1 MGKAPKDIWRAG
13 DQARGL
19 RPTWEHEAKRR
30 KGRNKRSRDWTRETA
45 SKEEK
50 RGKILLSC
58 RERLYHVSFF
68 PVTVPQ
74 IKHSYYSMLV
84 CDPVVSKY
92 SHDVT
97 CDGPG
102 FPSGSGTSMS
112 SGEWTGH
119 VCPSQCMGTP
129 QLSGSR
135 DRRPLVGRPQGE
147 GWRCVVAAPGNA
159 QSRRK
164 RSTASSHIMLT
175 DVPEHL
181 SARSS
186 RLIHWPVLC

>member
-1 MGKAPKDIWRAG
+1 MSRCHASLGETWGKPQKTYGVLVIKPGASDPLGSIKP
-13 DQARGL
+13 RGKKEGI
-19 RPTWEHEAKRR
+19 RH
-30 KGRNKRSRDWTRETA
+30 GDWTRETA
-45 SKEEK
+45 SKEVWEEK
-50 RGKILLSC
+50 RRKIFISC
-58 RERLYHVSFF
+58 RERLCHVSFY

-74 IKHSYYSMLV
+74 IKPSCYSMLV

-102 FPSGSGTSMS
+102 FPSGSGTGMS

-147 GWRCVVAAPGNA
+147 
-159 QSRRK
+159 S
-164 RSTASSHIMLT
+164 
-175 DVPEHL
+175 
-181 SARSS
+181 
-186 RLIHWPVLC
+186 